1 MKRVVPIFVF
11 ISFAYFAACAQVKT
25 AEPPL
30 KKPDETVVPIKT
42 FIDKG
47 SLEGHTYTNK
57 KLNFSFT
64 FPETWLVQNDNFEDE
79 MKKEQFQLSLAA
91 PDSQAQA
98 ARARMNKSMRDV
110 QILLT
115 AYHSTPGSNETA
127 VLRVSAEDLKA
138 NPQIKDAVD
147 YFDAIRTLY
156 KAMKLPADVKYS
168 ETNAEKLGSH
178 QYAFLDIS
186 SSGGKKRMYA
196 TVRNGFAIM
205 FTIAYTS
212 DGDLLTVR
220 QILTEANFKLN

>member
-1 MKRVVPIFVF
+1 MRRVFPIFVL
-11 ISFAYFAACAQVKT
+11 INLAYFTACSQVKQPV
-25 AEPPL
+25 PPE
-30 KKPDETVVPIKT
+30 KKPDETVVPIKS

-47 SLEGHTYTNK
+47 SLEGHLYTNK
-57 KLNFSFT
+57 TLNFSFS
-64 FPETWLVQNDNFEDE
+64 FPATWLVQNDNFEDE
-79 MKKEQFQLSLAA
+79 IKKEQFQLSLAA

-98 ARARMNKSMRDV
+98 ARARMNRSMRDV

-127 VLRVSAEDLKA
+127 ILRVSAEDLKA

-147 YFDAIRTLY
+147 YFDAIRALY
-156 KAMKLPADVKYS
+156 TAMKLPADIKYS
-168 ETNAEKLGSH
+168 ETKAEKLGSH
-178 QYAFLDIS
+178 QYAFLDIA

-205 FTIAYTS
+205 CTISYTS
-212 DGDLLTVR
+212 DGDLLAVR

>member
-1 MKRVVPIFVF
+1 MRRVVPIFIF
-11 ISFAYFAACAQVKT
+11 ISLAYFTACAQVKKPD
-25 AEPPL
+25 PPV
-30 KKPDETVVPIKT
+30 KKPDETVVPVKS

-47 SLEGHTYTNK
+47 SLNGHTYTNK
-57 KLNFSFT
+57 TLNFSFT

-110 QILLT
+110 QVLLT

-127 VLRVSAEDLKA
+127 ILRVSAEDLKA

-147 YFDAIRTLY
+147 YFDAIRALY
-156 KAMKLPADVKYS
+156 TAMKLPADVKYS
-168 ETNAEKLGSH
+168 DTNAEKLGSH
-178 QYAFLDIS
+178 QYAFLDIA

-196 TVRNGFAIM
+196 TVRKGFAIM